1 MMLSQSALMG
11 IESLINKALAYDPA
25 TQAKLAKLSGH
36 VLAIQVTSPEFKVFV
51 MPDMDGINL
60 MSAWDGDVD
69 ARLAGSA
76 LALARLPFE
85 DLVSLRES
93 GVSLLGKTQLV
104 ADLSEII
111 KTLDIDWEEMIS
123 RLTGDVVGHQVVN
136 VIRGQVNWWRDRGR
150 SGKRLTHEFLTQEI
164 NLLPSRLELAEYY
177 REVDALRFSVDR
189 VQAKLHLLSTTI
201 KLPS

>member
-36 VLAIQVTSPEFKVFV
+36 VLAIQVTSPEFTVFV

-177 REVDALRFSVDR
+177 REVDALRFAVDR

>member
-36 VLAIQVTSPEFKVFV
+36 VLAIQVTSPEFTVFV

-123 RLTGDVVGHQVVN
+123 RLTGDVVGHQVAN

-177 REVDALRFSVDR
+177 REVDALRFAVDR

>member
-36 VLAIQVTSPEFKVFV
+36 VLAIQITSPEFTVFV

-123 RLTGDVVGHQVVN
+123 RLTGDVVGHQVAN

-177 REVDALRFSVDR
+177 REVDALRFAVDR